1 MVLIRSVFG
10 MALARE
16 EKDMEY
22 KLKENVKVDSLTF
35 RKKVLEE
42 TIDLMGVIKNYTATD
57 LEFNLMLGFLDNM
70 IEGDTL
76 LESLAQSTRLV
87 NEIEDKIEPLYQ
99 DIIVNNELNLQA
111 YNSLLEELKDYCERE
126 VESNRRITG
135 LLYTILEE
143 VGDLNQEQ
151 LMDIVNQVV
160 DLASNGFMQ
169 KMKYNIKEEKPVI
182 APKKTPEEIK
192 IENEKILELVN
203 KFANHKDIAE

>member
-1 MVLIRSVFG
+1 
-10 MALARE
+10 
-16 EKDMEY
+16 MEY

-99 DIIVNNELNLQA
+99 DIIVNNELNLQT
-111 YNSLLEELKDYCERE
+111 YNSLLEELKDYCDRE

>member
-1 MVLIRSVFG
+1 
-10 MALARE
+10 
-16 EKDMEY
+16 MEY

-42 TIDLMGVIKNYTATD
+42 TIDLMGAIKNYTTTD

-111 YNSLLEELKDYCERE
+111 YNSLLEELKDYCDRE

-151 LMDIVNQVV
+151 LMDIINQVV

>member
-1 MVLIRSVFG
+1 
-10 MALARE
+10 MALVRE

-22 KLKENVKVDSLTF
+22 KLKENVKVDSLMF

-99 DIIVNNELNLQA
+99 DIIVNNELNLKA
-111 YNSLLEELKDYCERE
+111 YNSLLEELKDYCDRE

-135 LLYTILEE
+135 LLYTIFDE

-151 LMDIVNQVV
+151 LTDIINQVV
-160 DLASNGFMQ
+160 DLASNGFVQ
-169 KMKYNIKEEKPVI
+169 KKKINIKEEKPVI
-182 APKKTPEEIK
+182 TPKKTPEEIK